1 VTPTQRLLIA
11 AFVAV
16 GSAGGFALGRV
27 LFRPVTRV
35 NQPIVFN
42 HQIHAGEL
50 EIPCDLCHEYYATS
64 EHSGLPLLTT
74 CMDCHEEPLTESVEE
89 QKIRDLAED
98 GDVDVFRKLFEL
110 PDHAFYSHRR
120 HAELGQIPCETC
132 HGDVATTDVPP
143 ERPLV
148 RVSMDFCVDCHD
160 REQVRSE
167 CTTCHR

>member
-1 VTPTQRLLIA
+1 MASVLVPTLLNECVRGKTSSGAGDGIVTPTQRLLIG

-74 CMDCHEEPLTESVEE
+74 CMDCHEEPLTESIEE
-89 QKIRDLAED
+89 QKIRDLAEN
-98 GDVDVFRKLFEL
+98 GDISSD
-110 PDHAFYSHRR
+110 
-120 HAELGQIPCETC
+120 
-132 HGDVATTDVPP
+132 
-143 ERPLV
+143 
-148 RVSMDFCVDCHD
+148 
-160 REQVRSE
+160 
-167 CTTCHR
+167 